1 MEQHGC
7 IPNPVTRE
15 VLFLG
20 GFCTHEGA
28 PEVIPYNDLAA
39 EASEISKSSTDSS
52 KGKRKNRRGLTKV

>member
-20 GFCTHEGA
+20 GFCTHKGA
-28 PEVIPYNDLAA
+28 PEVIPYIDLAT
-39 EASEISKSSTDSS
+39 EVSEISKKS
-52 KGKRKNRRGLTKV
+52 KAQELQGID